1 MKRILLTKVFILL
14 LVFSG
19 HARAKYIDS
28 LIVSNQE
35 LNSEKLVYLIAL
47 TSFPNT
53 PTLLNVDSLTV
64 SLSSNV
70 VTINSLYISGN
81 APSFYKSKD
90 TIKIGKLNPGTYK
103 LIFNLKYKTVT
114 SKYLSSKDSLFVTVS
129 DIGNIQLIKHSLLV
143 YPNPAYNQITV
154 HSSNLI
160 NELFTITDQAGRKI
174 LTGQLNKET
183 NLLDISNL
191 AEGFYFLEIGEAKKK
206 TFKILKR

>member
-1 MKRILLTKVFILL
+1 MKRILLTKVFIML

-28 LIVSNQE
+28 LIVSSQE
-35 LNSEKLVYLIAL
+35 LNSEELVYLIAL

-53 PTLLNVDSLTV
+53 PTLLNVDSLKV

-90 TIKIGKLNPGTYK
+90 TIKIGKLNPGKYK

-114 SKYLSSKDSLFVTVS
+114 SKYLDSKDSLFFTVS

-143 YPNPAYNQITV
+143 YPNPTYSQITV
-154 HSSNLI
+154 QSSNLI
-160 NELFTITDQAGRKI
+160 NELFTITDQTGRQI

-183 NLLDISNL
+183 NLLDVSTL
-191 AEGFYFLEIGEAKKK
+191 AKGFYFLEIGEAKKE